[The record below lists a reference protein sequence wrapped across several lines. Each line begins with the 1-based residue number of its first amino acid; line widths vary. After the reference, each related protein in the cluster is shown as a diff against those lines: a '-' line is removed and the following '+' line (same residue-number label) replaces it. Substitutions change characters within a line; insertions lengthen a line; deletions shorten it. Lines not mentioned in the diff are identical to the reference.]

1 MLIVQVY
8 VNVKADC
15 AAAFSEACRENARHS
30 VEEPGIERFEVLQ
43 STSEPS
49 RFVLTEIYSSPE
61 DQAKHKDTAH
71 FKQWQSQ
78 VDSMMAEPRSRASGA
93 RLCVGVPIRRSR

>member
-8 VNVKADC
+8 VNVKAEC
-15 AAAFSEACRENARHS
+15 TAAFSKACRENARHS

-49 RFVLTEIYSSPE
+49 RFVLTEIYRSLE
-61 DQAKHKDTAH
+61 DQARHKASAH
-71 FKQWQSQ
+71 FKQWQAQ
-78 VDSMMAEPRSRASGA
+78 VDSMMAEPRSAVTYTS
-93 RLCVGVPIRRSR
+93 VFPS